1 MRKDGE
7 ENFSLK
13 ITMATIIYKN
23 ALYAYIF
30 TCRSFFSTMSIVLI
44 YYCNG
49 KFAISFQDG
58 HMLFLFNG
66 YYMLLFVPRNE
77 NGGYECLHN
86 NAKENSI
93 NVSGYLYNARSFFI
107 L

>member
-1 MRKDGE
+1 MREGGE

-13 ITMATIIYKN
+13 MTIATIIYKN

-58 HMLFLFNG
+58 HMLF
-66 YYMLLFVPRNE
+66 
-77 NGGYECLHN
+77 
-86 NAKENSI
+86 
-93 NVSGYLYNARSFFI
+93 FI
-107 L
+107 